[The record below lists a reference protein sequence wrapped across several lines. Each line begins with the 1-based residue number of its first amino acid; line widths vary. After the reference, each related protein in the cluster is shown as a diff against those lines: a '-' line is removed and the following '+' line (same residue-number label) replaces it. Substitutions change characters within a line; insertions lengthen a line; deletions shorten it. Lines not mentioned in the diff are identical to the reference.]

1 MNAERRLARKP
12 WAIRG
17 AMRSV
22 LWLAVAASIALAAP
36 VAAQQ
41 GADSTYGPVRRA
53 DTLWDLALRFRG
65 DSGVNAQQA
74 MIAILRANPDAFV
87 DGNINALRTGVTL
100 RVPTAAEMAAVTRGD
115 AAAEFARHE
124 QAWRNRRRTGSAA
137 PGPSSPAS
145 PGPASAPAGG
155 APAREDDVA
164 EELRKARATVS
175 ELRDRLSER
184 DDAIEDLLVQ
194 LAAVRRELRSLQETD
209 PPAPPGDAEGRDEE
223 TPGQDEAPG
232 ASWLPVSPLIL
243 GSSLIVLLVLIV
255 VVTLLRQRGETE
267 ETLAEDPG
275 DEEGEV
281 SHGDEDG
288 GEPWEREDEG
298 AGPYAD
304 GKEALPVERGVS
316 PAGAVRS
323 ATVAAAAAAVSAVP
337 DRGFT
342 GDDEAGDHRE
352 DEAAD
357 LPIGMD
363 LDDEERW
370 EPEPEGAGPDRPEP
384 QDPEGQPGGA
394 PEFPRHVEVGELD
407 ELELDVGPAPGAFP
421 DIPAD
426 LGEEDDPPK
435 GAGPGRPGR
444 PGRGRR
450 E

>member
-1 MNAERRLARKP
+1 MNAERRLARKQWTIP
-12 WAIRG
+12 G

-41 GADSTYGPVRRA
+41 GADSTYGPVQRA

-87 DGNINALRTGVTL
+87 DGNINSLRTGVTL
-100 RVPTAAEMAAVTRGD
+100 RVPTAAQMAAVTPAD
-115 AAAEFARHE
+115 ASAEFARHE

-137 PGPSSPAS
+137 PGPASPAS
-145 PGPASAPAGG
+145 PRPAPAPAGG

-175 ELRDRLSER
+175 ELRERLSER

-209 PPAPPGDAEGRDEE
+209 APAPPGDAEGREEE
-223 TPGQDEAPG
+223 TAGRDGSPG
-232 ASWLPVSPLIL
+232 ASWLPVSPIIL

-267 ETLAEDPG
+267 ETLAEDPH

-298 AGPYAD
+298 AGPYED
-304 GKEALPVERGVS
+304 GEEALPVERGVS
-316 PAGAVRS
+316 PAGAVRA
-323 ATVAAAAAAVSAVP
+323 ATVAPAAAAAP

-342 GDDEAGDHRE
+342 GNDETGDHRE

-384 QDPEGQPGGA
+384 QDPEGQPDGS

-407 ELELDVGPAPGAFP
+407 ELELDVGPAPGVFP

-426 LGEEDDPPK
+426 LGEEDDPPE

-444 PGRGRR
+444 GRR
-450 E
+450 RRK

>member
-1 MNAERRLARKP
+1 
-12 WAIRG
+12 
-17 AMRSV
+17 MRSV

-100 RVPTAAEMAAVTRGD
+100 RVPTAAKMAAVTRGD

-155 APAREDDVA
+155 APAPEDDDA

-175 ELRDRLSER
+175 ELRERLSER

-194 LAAVRRELRSLQETD
+194 LAAVRRELRSLQETAA
-209 PPAPPGDAEGRDEE
+209 PTPPGDAEGRGEE
-223 TPGQDEAPG
+223 TPGRDEAPG

-267 ETLAEDPG
+267 EALAEDRE
-275 DEEGEV
+275 DEEGEA
-281 SHGDEDG
+281 SYGDEDG

-304 GKEALPVERGVS
+304 GEEALPVERGVS
-316 PAGAVRS
+316 PAGAVRA
-323 ATVAAAAAAVSAVP
+323 ATVAPAAAAVPA
-337 DRGFT
+337 RGFT
-342 GDDEAGDHRE
+342 GDDETGDHRE

-370 EPEPEGAGPDRPEP
+370 EPEPEGADPDRPEP
-384 QDPEGQPGGA
+384 QDPEGRPDGA
-394 PEFPRHVEVGELD
+394 PEFSRHVEVGELD
-407 ELELDVGPAPGAFP
+407 ELELDVGPAPGVFP

-426 LGEEDDPPK
+426 LGEEDDPPE
-435 GAGPGRPGR
+435 GAGPGR